1 MTLTDSQ
8 RKAIH
13 AKANT
18 RTGISK
24 RELDAEQQ
32 RKWDE
37 QFNPIRD
44 FNEKNF
50 GLVKLRLKYPNE
62 TDQQIFERIRGRR

>member
-1 MTLTDSQ
+1 MVLTDAQ

-13 AKANT
+13 AKGG
-18 RTGISK
+18 RTGISQ
-24 RELDAEQQ
+24 RDVEQQ

-37 QFNPIRD
+37 QFNEFRD

-62 TDQQIFERIRGRR
+62 TDQQIIDRIRGRR